1 MLKKIFC
8 ALILALMIG
17 LSLMGCKRGGNKLE
31 NGADS
36 LSYVIGLNVGQALMR
51 MDSTLNVDAV
61 CMAIKDVYEQRQLMS
76 MNDARD
82 YYLGQKVY
90 FIHEKAM
97 AYQEQ
102 FLADL
107 AKRDRSFV
115 RTRTG
120 VTYKIEKLGDQ
131 NIQSLSSRDT
141 VRIAYTIRDDAGT
154 VIREAD
160 TLRCS
165 YRDLL
170 LGLREI
176 VRVAGR
182 GGSFEAWLPSK
193 EAYGSAGDEELGIAP
208 HQLLNYRVDVLD
220 IEYRHRR

>member
-1 MLKKIFC
+1 MLKKIFGW
-8 ALILALMIG
+8 AVVAAMFG
-17 LSLMGCKRGGNKLE
+17 GMLMGCKSSSNKLE
-31 NGADS
+31 NETDS

-51 MDSTLNVDAV
+51 MDSTLNVEAV
-61 CMAIKDVYEQRQLMS
+61 CMAIKDVYAARPLMTMS
-76 MNDARD
+76 DARD

-90 FIHEKAM
+90 FVHEKAM

-115 RTRTG
+115 RTRSG

-131 NIQSLSSRDT
+131 NISSLSSRDT
-141 VRIAYTIRDDAGT
+141 VRIAYTIRDDAGKL
-154 VIREAD
+154 ICEMD

-170 LGLREI
+170 IGLRDV
-176 VRVAGR
+176 VRIAGS
-182 GGSFEAWLPSK
+182 GGEFEAWLPSK
-193 EAYGSAGDEELGIAP
+193 EAYGSAGEEELGIAP
-208 HQLLNYRVDVLD
+208 HQLLNYRVSVID